1 MSQNRRLTLSKD
13 SRNITSNQRK
23 SPAAFAVPPL
33 KDIAVM
39 EDEKPFESV
48 NDSSLSMRA
57 VGLDADSGLHRI
69 KGCNEQA
76 FTTLLDRM

>member
-1 MSQNRRLTLSKD
+1 
-13 SRNITSNQRK
+13 
-23 SPAAFAVPPL
+23 
-33 KDIAVM
+33 M